1 MRVAVTGGTG
11 FIGSHLINKLQSLQ
25 ETEITFF
32 NKRKHSLG
40 NKDFLKDL
48 VADKDVIFHL
58 AGASRVTNEEEYLKV
73 NTLGTFNLLKAI
85 REFGREQTKIVFA
98 SSYAVY
104 GIHNSRYLLKE
115 NFAVKPR
122 NIYGFSKLFAEDLI
136 KFYCQNFNI
145 KGTILRLSNVY
156 GQGQRPFY
164 NSVTATFAELAK
176 KGEKITI
183 NGNGEQK
190 RDFIHVSDV
199 ANAFVKTIE
208 FTPKT
213 FEVLNVCSGTATS
226 LKNLVKAIEEIIGKS
241 IPVEY
246 NLGEK
251 EKGFWIGDNEKA
263 QKLLDWLPTK
273 DLKQGLR
280 EMLL

>member
-11 FIGSHLINKLQSLQ
+11 FIGSHLVNKLQSLQ
-25 ETEITFF
+25 EMEITLF
-32 NKRKHSLG
+32 NKRRHSLE
-40 NKDFLKDL
+40 NKDSLKDL
-48 VADKDVIFHL
+48 VANKDIIFHL
-58 AGASRVTNEEEYLKV
+58 AGASKMANEEEYLKV
-73 NTLGTFNLLKAI
+73 NTMGTFHLLQAM
-85 REFGREQTKIVFA
+85 REFAKEQAKIVFA

-104 GIHNSRYLLKE
+104 GIHNSRYPLKE

-156 GQGQRPFY
+156 GQGQKPFY

-190 RDFIHVSDV
+190 RDFIHVEDV
-199 ANAFVKTIE
+199 VNAFVKTVE

-213 FEVLNVCSGTATS
+213 FEVFNICSGTETS
-226 LKNLVKAIEEIIGKS
+226 LNNLVKIIEEVIGQS
-241 IPVEY
+241 VPVEY

-251 EKGFWIGDNEKA
+251 EKGYWIGNNGKA
-263 QKLLDWLPTK
+263 QKLLGWSPAK
-273 DLKQGLR
+273 DLKQGLS